1 VIEVDQED
9 LEDSIP
15 AEDNAGNV
23 DLVVVVGVG
32 NPVRDILHVVV
43 VVVGVLLFGVGA
55 CHSQDEEVG
64 IGVDHRVGIVED
76 GTVDDFASQVVAVE
90 EEVAA
95 AGEEVVAIVS

>member
-1 VIEVDQED
+1 MIEVDQED

-32 NPVRDILHVVV
+32 TPVRDILQVVV
-43 VVVGVLLFGVGA
+43 AVGVLLFGVGA

-64 IGVDHRVGIVED
+64 IGGDHRVGIVED

-90 EEVAA
+90 EEVVA